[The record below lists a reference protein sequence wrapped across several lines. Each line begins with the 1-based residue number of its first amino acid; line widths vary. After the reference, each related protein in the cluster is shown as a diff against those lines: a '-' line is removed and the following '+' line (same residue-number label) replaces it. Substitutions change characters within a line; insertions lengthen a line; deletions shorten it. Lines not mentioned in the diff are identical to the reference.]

1 MNIEREIALIQSALR
16 GDSDSLAELLSEIKD
31 SVFNLSLRMLGNV
44 FDAEDATQEI
54 LLKIVTNLASFKQQ
68 SRFSTWVYRI
78 AVNHLITDQKK
89 RSFQEQLTFD
99 LMQQDLDQ
107 PIATKDSTFHVL
119 EEEELAEELKLSC
132 TNIMLQCL
140 SPEDRC
146 IFILGTMFKMNSQL
160 ASVLLQI
167 SPETYRKKL
176 SRARKRMGKFLE
188 NYCGHAGGKCDCK
201 RRVPFAIKQQRLN
214 PTELAYSSL
223 KKLDLAEIHQQKSNM
238 EFVDDQTL
246 LFEALS
252 HYQSSFDPQQFL
264 SELLA
269 SKQLSELI
277 KEDTIYGL

>member
-1 MNIEREIALIQSALR
+1 MNIEQEATLIQSALS
-16 GDSDSLAELLSEIKD
+16 GDSDSLTELLSETKD

-54 LLKIVTNLASFKQQ
+54 LLKIVTNLGSFKQQ

-99 LMQQDLDQ
+99 LMQKDLDQ
-107 PIATKDSTFHVL
+107 PIVTKDSTFHDL
-119 EEEELAEELKLSC
+119 EEDELAEELKLSC

-160 ASVLLQI
+160 ASVLLQV

-176 SRARKRMGKFLE
+176 SRTRKRMGNFLE
-188 NYCGHAGGKCDCK
+188 IYCGHAGGKCDCK
-201 RRVPFAIKQQRLN
+201 RRIPFAIKQHRLN

-252 HYQSSFDPQQFL
+252 HYQSSFDPSKFL

-269 SKQLSELI
+269 SKQLSDLI

>member
-1 MNIEREIALIQSALR
+1 MNIERETALIQSALR
-16 GDSDSLAELLSEIKD
+16 GDSDSLAELLSEVKD

-78 AVNHLITDQKK
+78 AVNYLITDQKK

-119 EEEELAEELKLSC
+119 EENELAEELKLSC

-223 KKLDLAEIHQQKSNM
+223 KKLDLAEIHRQKENM
-238 EFVDDQTL
+238 EFMDNQTL
-246 LFEALS
+246 LFDALS
-252 HYQSSFDPQQFL
+252 HYQSSFDPSKFL